1 LQAQTHAAILLGV
14 SEPLFPAEHL
24 EARARYRA
32 FMEEHVYP
40 AETALEREDD
50 AAFAL
55 VASLRERARAA
66 GLWAPHVPP
75 EAGGTGRGFLYY
87 ACVNEEIGR
96 SFTAQLVFGCQAP
109 DAGNAEL
116 LHLYGTPEQK
126 ERFLR
131 PLVSGEVRSF
141 FSMTEPEVA
150 GSDPTTLRGRAMR
163 DGEDWVIDAHK
174 WFSSGADG
182 AAFAIVMAVTDPEA
196 EPHRRASMI
205 LVPADAVGV
214 EVVRATP
221 VLGHAG
227 RGWGTHCEVRYTGV
241 RVPVANTL
249 GEPGDGFRL
258 AQKRLGPGRIHHVM
272 RWLGQMQRAFEH
284 MCSYALEREAFGG
297 PLADKQTVQAW
308 IADSAAEIQACRLLT
323 MDAARKI
330 DGGSEARVEISL
342 LKFYAARVLNDVVDR
357 AVQVHGARGLTD
369 ETPLAQMLL
378 HARAGRIYD
387 GPDEVHRMVVARRI
401 LKAFADGDGWSF
413 S

>member
-1 LQAQTHAAILLGV
+1 MSA
-14 SEPLFPAEHL
+14 PLFPAEHL
-24 EARARYRA
+24 EARAAYRA

-40 AETALEREDD
+40 SEVALEREDD
-50 AAFAL
+50 ASFAL
-55 VASLRERARAA
+55 LAGLQEQARAA

-75 EAGGTGRGFLYY
+75 EAGGTGLGFLYY

-96 SFTAQLVFGCQAP
+96 SFMAQQVFGCQAP

-116 LHLYGTPEQK
+116 LHLFGTAEQK

-131 PLVSGEVRSF
+131 PLVAGEVRSF

-150 GSDPTTLRGRAMR
+150 GSDPTTLQGRAAR
-163 DGEDWVIDAHK
+163 DGDDWVIDAHK

-182 AAFAIVMAVTDPEA
+182 AAFAIVMAVTDPDA
-196 EPHRRASMI
+196 APHGRASMI
-205 LVPADAVGV
+205 LVPVDTPGV
-214 EVVRATP
+214 EIVRATP

-227 RGWGTHCEVRYTGV
+227 RGWGTHCEVRYTSV
-241 RVPVANTL
+241 RVPVSNTL
-249 GEPGDGFRL
+249 GEVGDGFRL

-272 RWLGQMQRAFEH
+272 RWLGQMQRAFEL
-284 MCSYALEREAFGG
+284 MCTYALERESFGG
-297 PLADKQTVQAW
+297 PLAEKQTVQAW

-323 MDAARKI
+323 MDAAAKI
-330 DGGSEARVEISL
+330 DAGSEARVEVSL
-342 LKFYAARVLNDVVDR
+342 LKFYAARALNDVVDR

-369 ETPLAQMLL
+369 ETPLATMLL

-401 LKAFADGDGWSF
+401 LKAFAAGDGWSF
-413 S
+413 SS